1 VLGREPSPDLA
12 AEMAEAYH
20 RLLER
25 LPDSDL
31 RSVAIW
37 KMEGDSVE
45 EMASRLNCSPRS
57 IKRKTQLIRT
67 LWEKEIDA

>member
-1 VLGREPSPDLA
+1 
-12 AEMAEAYH
+12 MAEAYH

-25 LPDSDL
+25 LPDADL

-45 EMASRLNCSPRS
+45 EMASRLKCSPRS
-57 IKRKTQLIRT
+57 IKRKTQLIRSI
-67 LWEKEIDA
+67 WEKEIDA